1 MLGEA
6 RRDAPLWL
14 AGDVT
19 GRGKVRAS
27 GSILREAPEPPLSP
41 GIRRRQGAGSRGKQA
56 GAPRGGNVASLRAG
70 PPHPRRRLVSGKA
83 SRGGATLYAKADG
96 NRERKGRN
104 RTGVQTPP
112 PPNLGDADRFIRERS
127 LQPDSRLLVA
137 LERRTSKRRE
147 VNAVATYSVF

>member
-27 GSILREAPEPPLSP
+27 GSILREAPEPPLRP
-41 GIRRRQGAGSRGKQA
+41 GIRRRQWGSRGKQA
-56 GAPRGGNVASLRAG
+56 GAPRGGNVASLQAV
-70 PPHPRRRLVSGKA
+70 PPPLRRLASGKA

-96 NRERKGRN
+96 NRERKGRD

-137 LERRTSKRRE
+137 QNPRLSEGRQRGGK
-147 VNAVATYSVF
+147 